1 MSKMTQTEIQIVK
14 GEQRTHKICVDRIS
28 QVNIAI

>member
-1 MSKMTQTEIQIVK
+1 MSKMTQTEIQIVI
-14 GEQRTHKICVDRIS
+14 GEQRTHKISVDRIS